1 MSSTSSANISTGEGI
16 NEATFGGD
24 MPNAETLEAIE
35 EVKRMEADP
44 SLGKAYTDIEQ
55 MFNELLSDV

>member
-24 MPNAETLEAIE
+24 MPNAETLEAIKDVHEGRNLVGPFYTVE
-35 EVKRMEADP
+35 ELMESLNAD
-44 SLGKAYTDIEQ
+44 D
-55 MFNELLSDV
+55 